1 MLIVYCFPESRTH
14 TRLTNETYT
23 RAHMRVGCLS
33 KLALA
38 LHLDPSQCL
47 VMENF
52 CLLPD
57 GARFMVDM
65 GHSGLGWILRRVY
78 SVGTISLSWGGVWGC
93 LLTWLR
99 LAPSGQSEW
108 LELGFRAALAWKFFK
123 NWKRR

>member
-1 MLIVYCFPESRTH
+1 
-14 TRLTNETYT
+14 
-23 RAHMRVGCLS
+23 MRVGCLS

-65 GHSGLGWILRRVY
+65 GHSGLGWIQPAEGL
-78 SVGTISLSWGGVWGC
+78 LSGHYFSILGWGLGVPPNMAETGSF
-93 LLTWLR
+93 R
-99 LAPSGQSEW
+99 SE
-108 LELGFRAALAWKFFK
+108 
-123 NWKRR
+123 